1 VQLDGHQGATD
12 GSVSRDTAAEAS
24 LIETGNAGEG
34 EAASLLDLSP
44 VAANGSCPR
53 PTARGKFLFVGEQKL
68 YVRGSTYGTFRP
80 DGSGTFFPS
89 REIVARDFEGMAANG
104 LNAVRTYT
112 VPPRW
117 LLDTAAH
124 HGLYVMV
131 GIPWEQHVNF
141 LAERGRM
148 RSIEDRVRASVA
160 ACAGHPSVLCYA
172 IGNEIPSPIAR
183 WQGRRRVERYLARL
197 YRAAKSEDPGGLVTY
212 VNYPPTE
219 YLQLDFLDIV
229 CFNVYLEARSTLESY
244 LARLQNI
251 AAERP
256 LVLAEIGLDSTSHGE
271 IAQAEV
277 LDWQIRSA
285 FEAGCAG
292 GFVFAWTDEWY
303 VSYLSS
309 EGTAAGGLEVDD
321 WDFGLT
327 RRDRTPKPALESVRD
342 AFGEIPFG
350 SGPRWPRISVVV
362 CTHNGSETLAA
373 CLTGIRALEYP
384 DFEVVVVNDGSTDS
398 TPEIVRSFGFRLI
411 STDNGGLG
419 TARNIGL
426 QAATGEIVAYL
437 DDDACPDPHWLH
449 YLALGFKD
457 GRFAGIGGPNLPPA
471 ESGAVATC
479 VADAPGGPTHVLVSD
494 CEAEHIPGCNM
505 AFRKTALE
513 EVGGFDP
520 QFRVAGDDVDICWRL
535 HAAGQELGFS
545 PAAFVWHQ
553 PRGSVA
559 AYWRQQRGYGRA
571 EALLERK
578 WPHKYSAGGH
588 ARWSGRLYGRLRA
601 GLGRSR
607 VYYGTWGSEL
617 FQSLY
622 EGQVGAFSS
631 LLLGPAWYLVVGMLA
646 LLTIS
651 AVLWPPMIAAVPLLV
666 AALAVPL
673 VAAGASAART
683 RVMTRR
689 SLSPHELAGR
699 WLLTTILHVLQP
711 LARMSGRLGG
721 SAAPAGRRARRFT
734 PPLPRV
740 IKTWTEAWRSN
751 VERLAEIESGLRHA
765 GAIVSCGGTYERWDL
780 QARYGLTASVR
791 IRMGV
796 EEHGAGRQLILVHLA
811 PRYSRTALAMI
822 VLLSLLAFAAWIDH
836 VPATTV
842 LFAAVALAIA
852 IRTVHSA
859 GIAMAAAVHQIDGS
873 TEEGL
878 VVSRGFRERR
888 RPQRAT

>member
-1 VQLDGHQGATD
+1 VQPDGHQGATD
-12 GSVSRDTAAEAS
+12 RLVSQDVAATARLFETGYAAERDAA
-24 LIETGNAGEG
+24 AG
-34 EAASLLDLSP
+34 LDSPP
-44 VAANGSCPR
+44 VAANGSWPR
-53 PTARGKFLFVGEQKL
+53 PTVRGKFLFVGEQKL
-68 YVRGSTYGTFRP
+68 YVRGTTYGTFRP
-80 DGSGTFFPS
+80 DASGTLFPS
-89 REIVARDFEGMAANG
+89 KETVARDFEGMAANG

-117 LLDTAAH
+117 LLDAAAE

-141 LAERGRM
+141 LADRGRT

-183 WQGRRRVERYLARL
+183 WQGRRPIERYLARL
-197 YRAAKSEDPGGLVTY
+197 YRAAKREDPGGLVTY

-219 YLQLDFLDIV
+219 YLRLDFLDLV
-229 CFNVYLEARSTLESY
+229 CFNVYLETRGALDAY

-251 AAERP
+251 AADRP
-256 LVLAEIGLDSTSHGE
+256 LVLAEIGLDSGSHGE
-271 IAQAEV
+271 RTQAEV

-327 RRDRTPKPALESVRD
+327 RRDRTSKPALASIRD
-342 AFGEIPFG
+342 AFGESPFG
-350 SGPRWPRISVVV
+350 STPAWPRISVVV
-362 CTHNGSETLAA
+362 CTYNGAKSLPA
-373 CLTGIRALEYP
+373 CLTGLRELEYP
-384 DFEVVVVNDGSTDS
+384 DFEVIVVNDGSTDS
-398 TPEIVRSFGFRLI
+398 TPEIVRRFGFRLI
-411 STDNGGLG
+411 STDNGGLA

-426 QAATGEIVAYL
+426 RAATGEIVAYL
-437 DDDACPDPHWLH
+437 DDDASPDPHWLH
-449 YLALGFKD
+449 YLALSFED
-457 GRFAGIGGPNLPPA
+457 GRFAGVGGPNLPPK
-471 ESGAVATC
+471 ESRAVASC

-505 AFRKTALE
+505 AFRKKALE

-520 QFRVAGDDVDICWRL
+520 QFHVAGDDVDICWRL
-535 HAAGQELGFS
+535 SAAGQELGFS

-553 PRGSVA
+553 PRTSVG

-578 WPHKYSAGGH
+578 WPDKYTAGGH

-622 EGQVGAFSS
+622 EGRDGTVSS
-631 LLLGPAWYLVVGMLA
+631 ILLGPAWYVLVATLA
-646 LLTIS
+646 LLAIS
-651 AVLWPPMIAAVPLLV
+651 ASVWPPMIV
-666 AALAVPL
+666 AVPL
-673 VAAGASAART
+673 VAIAVAVPFAAAGASAARM
-683 RVMTRR
+683 RVIARR
-689 SLSPHELAGR
+689 SLPAHELAAR
-699 WLLTTILHVLQP
+699 WVLTTVLHVLQP
-711 LARMSGRLGG
+711 LARLSGRLGA
-721 SAAPAGRRARRFT
+721 SAAPAQRRARRFT
-734 PPLPRV
+734 PPLPR
-740 IKTWTEAWRSN
+740 IIQTWTEAWRSH
-751 VERLAEIESGLRHA
+751 VDRLREIESGLRQS
-765 GAIVSCGGTYERWDL
+765 GAIVSCGGNFDSWDL

-796 EEHGAGRQLILVHLA
+796 EEHGAGRQLVLIHLA
-811 PRYSRTALAMI
+811 PRYSRTALALI
-822 VLLSLLAFAAWIDH
+822 AVLALLAFGAWIDH
-836 VPATTV
+836 SRLATL
-842 LFAAVALAIA
+842 LFAAIALAIA
-852 IRTVHSA
+852 TRAVRSA
-859 GIAMAAAVHQIDGS
+859 GTAMAAAVDQIDGS
-873 TEEGL
+873 TREEV
-878 VVSRGFRERR
+878 VVSGFRGRR

>member
-1 VQLDGHQGATD
+1 V
-12 GSVSRDTAAEAS
+12 AAEPR
-24 LIETGNAGEG
+24 LIETAHAAEQ
-34 EAASLLDLSP
+34 EAAALLDSSP

-68 YVRGSTYGTFRP
+68 YVRGATYGTFRP
-80 DGSGTFFPS
+80 DGRGTSFPS
-89 REIVARDFEGMAANG
+89 REIVGRDFEGMAANG

-117 LLDTAAH
+117 LLDTAAD
-124 HGLYVMV
+124 HGIYVMV

-141 LAERGRM
+141 LAERGRT
-148 RSIEDRVRASVA
+148 RSIEDRVRASVV
-160 ACAGHPSVLCYA
+160 ACAGHPAVLCYA

-229 CFNVYLEARSTLESY
+229 CFNVYLETRRTLEAY

-256 LVLAEIGLDSTSHGE
+256 LVLAEIGLDSASHGE
-271 IAQAEV
+271 AEQARI

-350 SGPRWPRISVVV
+350 SGPHGPRISVVV
-362 CTHNGSETLAA
+362 CTYNGSKTLPA
-373 CLTGIRALEYP
+373 CLRGLRGVEYP
-384 DFEVVVVNDGSTDS
+384 DFEVIVVNDGSTDS
-398 TPEIVRSFGFRLI
+398 TPEIVRRFGFRLI

-437 DDDACPDPHWLH
+437 DDDARPDPHWLH
-449 YLALGFKD
+449 YLALAFED

-471 ESGAVATC
+471 ESGAVASC

-535 HAAGQELGFS
+535 RAAGQDLGFS

-553 PRGSVA
+553 PRGSVGG
-559 AYWRQQRGYGRA
+559 YWRQQRGYGRA

-578 WPHKYSAGGH
+578 WPHKYRAGGH

-631 LLLGPAWYLVVGMLA
+631 ILLGPAWYLVVGMLA
-646 LLTIS
+646 LLAIS
-651 AVLWPPMIAAVPLLV
+651 AVLWPPMIAAVPLAA

-673 VAAGASAART
+673 VVAGASAARM
-683 RVMTRR
+683 RVMARR
-689 SLSPHELAGR
+689 SLPAHELAVR

-711 LARMSGRLGG
+711 LARMSGRLGAG
-721 SAAPAGRRARRFT
+721 AAPAGRGARRFT
-734 PPLPRV
+734 PPLPR
-740 IKTWTEAWRSN
+740 IIQTWTEAWRSH
-751 VERLAEIESGLRHA
+751 VDRLREIESGLRRS

-780 QARYGLTASVR
+780 QARYGSTASVR

-796 EEHGAGRQLILVHLA
+796 EEHGAGRQLVLIRLA
-811 PRYSRTALAMI
+811 PRYSRTALALI
-822 VLLSLLAFAAWIDH
+822 VLLSLLALAAWIDH
-836 VPATTV
+836 GRLAAV
-842 LFAAVALAIA
+842 LFAAIAVAIA
-852 IRTVHSA
+852 TRTVRSA
-859 GIAMAAAVHQIDGS
+859 GNAMAAAVHQIDGS
-873 TEEGL
+873 TEDGL
-878 VVSRGFRERR
+878 VVSRGFREQR